1 MKGMV
6 YTTMVLLAT
15 VSGSAAAASAACE
28 KAFKTVGDPRN
39 GAMYMADV
47 TVPGLKVQSALDQLR
62 QIGAEDQFEI
72 GGQLVEGN
80 TGNQYLIQTK
90 GLRTPLVLIGTA
102 DHTGRVTLATKLAR
116 GQTIGQDEAR
126 QSMCAMLDK
135 LKGGSQGE
143 ALAAAARA
151 KQPMP
156 ALEDVAA
163 PDLSKKMG
171 KEVRSTMA
179 AYNAAG
185 SFKDLMLGTTTNK
198 EDLGDRSATFLP
210 LYAKYIGRRYRI
222 DGQIY
227 TVNRNSYA
235 TRPGEVGSIN
245 YLVTPERGLLRIRQN
260 DTFNNNNYTI
270 RCEFAPDQAA
280 NFTVLRE
287 RDWAKLEGE
296 VSSIEGSSMT
306 LRNCRQA

>member
-6 YTTMVLLAT
+6 CTTMVLLLAA
-15 VSGSAAAASAACE
+15 SGSAAAASTACE

-39 GAMYMADV
+39 GAMYMADL

-62 QIGAEDQFEI
+62 KIGADDQFEV
-72 GGQLVEGN
+72 GGQLVEGD

-102 DHTGRVTLATKLAR
+102 DRSGRVTLATKLAR
-116 GQTIGQDEAR
+116 GQTIAQEDAR
-126 QSMCAMLDK
+126 KSMCDMLDK
-135 LKGGSQGE
+135 LKGGSQGD

-151 KQPMP
+151 QYPTS
-156 ALEDVAA
+156 AVEDVTA

-171 KEVRSTMA
+171 KEVRDTMA

-185 SFKDLMLGTTTNK
+185 SFKDLLLGTTTNK

-210 LYAKYIGRRYRI
+210 VYAKYIGRRYRI

-227 TVNRNSYA
+227 TVNSSSYSS
-235 TRPGEVGSIN
+235 RPGEVGSIN
-245 YLVTPERGLLRIRQN
+245 YLVTPTRGLLRIRQN

-280 NFTVLRE
+280 NFAMLRE

-296 VSSIEGSSMT
+296 VSAVEGSSMT
-306 LRNCRQA
+306 LRNCRQV

>member
-6 YTTMVLLAT
+6 CTTMVLLLAA
-15 VSGSAAAASAACE
+15 SGSAAAASTACE

-39 GAMYMADV
+39 GAMYMADL

-62 QIGAEDQFEI
+62 KIGADDQFEV
-72 GGQLVEGN
+72 GGQLVEGD

-102 DHTGRVTLATKLAR
+102 DRSGRVTLATSWPAARPSPRRMPASRCATCSTSSR
-116 GQTIGQDEAR
+116 GQPGD
-126 QSMCAMLDK
+126 
-135 LKGGSQGE
+135 

-151 KQPMP
+151 QYPTSV
-156 ALEDVAA
+156 AEDVTA

-171 KEVRSTMA
+171 KEVRDTMA

-185 SFKDLMLGTTTNK
+185 SFKDLLLGTTTNK

-210 LYAKYIGRRYRI
+210 VYAKYIGRRYRI

-227 TVNRNSYA
+227 TVNSNSYSS
-235 TRPGEVGSIN
+235 RPGEVGSIN
-245 YLVTPERGLLRIRQN
+245 YLVTPTRGLLRIRQN

-280 NFTVLRE
+280 NFAMLRE

-296 VSSIEGSSMT
+296 VSAVEGSSMT
-306 LRNCRQA
+306 LRNCRQV

>member
-39 GAMYMADV
+39 GAMYMADI

-62 QIGAEDQFEI
+62 QIGAEDEFEV

-116 GQTIGQDEAR
+116 GQTIGQEEAR

-135 LKGGSQGE
+135 LKG
-143 ALAAAARA
+143 AARA
-151 KQPMP
+151 KRLPRRRARSSPCLRRKRWPRRTCPRRWARKCAARWRPTMP
-156 ALEDVAA
+156 PAA
-163 PDLSKKMG
+163 S
-171 KEVRSTMA
+171 RT
-179 AYNAAG
+179 
-185 SFKDLMLGTTTNK
+185 
-198 EDLGDRSATFLP
+198 
-210 LYAKYIGRRYRI
+210 
-222 DGQIY
+222 
-227 TVNRNSYA
+227 
-235 TRPGEVGSIN
+235 
-245 YLVTPERGLLRIRQN
+245 
-260 DTFNNNNYTI
+260 
-270 RCEFAPDQAA
+270 
-280 NFTVLRE
+280 
-287 RDWAKLEGE
+287 
-296 VSSIEGSSMT
+296 
-306 LRNCRQA
+306 